1 MLPCGLYT
9 VGLGEIT
16 VDADHHDHHKK
27 IVPGLYKYEFG

>member
-27 IVPGLYKYEFG
+27 DCSWFI